1 MSLVKIGV
9 VAWGTITVVLAI
21 AALSLVIFAGYHMDA
36 DGKVTG
42 LGWVGGVYMAVSENE
57 SLVAGILGFSGLAW
71 AHFFQESGR
80 A

>member
-1 MSLVKIGV
+1 MVKIGV
-9 VAWGTITVVLAI
+9 VAWGTITVALAL
-21 AALSLVIFAGYHMDA
+21 AALGLVIYAGYYMDA
-36 DGKVTG
+36 DGRVIG